1 MEYFDVVDEDG
12 KPTGA
17 VVSRETAHKEGI
29 QHRTSH
35 VWIVRE
41 TEKGY
46 DILMQKRSL
55 NKDSFPGMYD
65 TSSAGHIRA
74 GDEPAASAIRELKEE
89 LGITAEASQLLY
101 IGKFHGRY
109 SEEFH
114 GSMFKDNEIPYVFLF
129 QEAVDIDQLT
139 LQKDEVDEVR
149 WFDMETVWEEIQ
161 HSRKRFCVPSEGLNI
176 LRRHL
181 NKTFQNNF

>member
-29 QHRTSH
+29 PHRTSH
-35 VWIVRE
+35 VWIVKKND
-41 TEKGY
+41 KGY

-74 GDEPAASAIRELKEE
+74 GDEPVASAIRELKEE

-109 SEEFH
+109 SKEFH
-114 GSMFKDNEIPYVFLF
+114 GSMFNDNEIPYVFLF
-129 QEAVDIDQLT
+129 QGNVDIDQLT
-139 LQKDEVDEVR
+139 LQEEEVDEVR

-161 HSRKRFCVPSEGLNI
+161 HSRKRFCVPSEGLSI

-181 NKTFQNNF
+181 NKI